1 MTSPGA
7 MPTRVRLNPSV
18 RLRVGDR
25 QGFLFD
31 ERTGRVYSL
40 TATSALA
47 ATRLAED
54 DSIDDVV
61 QAVVRAFDVDDKTA
75 RKDLL
80 GFIDQLVREGLARPV
95 DAARDRSIPRGAI
108 GMTRGAIGMTRGV
121 IGTTRGRR

>member
-1 MTSPGA
+1 MTSTAHTPV
-7 MPTRVRLNPSV
+7 RVRLSGSV

-47 ATRLAED
+47 ATRLSD
-54 DSIDDVV
+54 DTPVDDVV
-61 QAVVRAFDVDDKTA
+61 RAVVESFDVDEKTV

-80 GFIDQLVREGLARPV
+80 GFIDQLVREGLARVV
-95 DAARDRSIPRGAI
+95 DGPRDHS
-108 GMTRGAIGMTRGV
+108 V
-121 IGTTRGRR
+121 SRGRR

>member
-1 MTSPGA
+1 MTSPG
-7 MPTRVRLNPSV
+7 PTPARVRLSPSV

-54 DSIDDVV
+54 DSIDDVIE
-61 QAVVRAFDVDDKTA
+61 AVVGAFDVDDKTA

-95 DAARDRSIPRGAI
+95 DAARDRAVPRGAI
-108 GMTRGAIGMTRGV
+108 GMTRG
-121 IGTTRGRR
+121 RR